1 MQRIDGGR
9 VLPCADRT
17 VIERGT
23 VVLDGDRIAWV
34 GSTDALPREYADVAS
49 IDASGL
55 TVLPGLIDAHMHISF
70 GEARSEEEL
79 SIHTPMAYRAIRASV
94 DAARVL
100 RAGVTTACDPGGPA
114 GHRHRRA

>member
-1 MQRIDGGR
+1 MID
-9 VLPCADRT
+9 A
-17 VIERGT
+17 GT

-34 GSTDALPREYADVAS
+34 GPVEAVPHEYDAVPS

-79 SIHTPMAYRAIRASV
+79 SIHTPMAYRAIRAV
-94 DAARVL
+94 GRCRTGLAGRRDDGL
-100 RAGVTTACDPGGPA
+100 RPRRTA
-114 GHRHRRA
+114 GHRDRGA